1 MNRFFIPHWWYFY
14 HVWSKSLVFLISRE
28 TNDLQFFL
36 LIILSAFYSVQ
47 NGHYI
52 ITLRSI
58 SKLNPSRH
66 PRFKVG
72 SRGVVIV
79 WSANESPFRGRPL
92 FGEPPLNLRVTG
104 WFLTSHH
111 FLLTQRK
118 WFKLNAEIII
128 KYICHKKPVSFLLTL
143 REKNLVISGQSV
155 TVTGSASLR
164 IPYILDRGA
173 LEDALGFWVLLTQN
187 PYV

>member
-1 MNRFFIPHWWYFY
+1 MNRFLDLTGGTFIMCGPNRLFFWQ
-14 HVWSKSLVFLISRE
+14 VAKRTIC
-28 TNDLQFFL
+28 NFFL

-118 WFKLNAEIII
+118 WFKLNAEIVI
-128 KYICHKKPVSFLLTL
+128 KYICHKKPVSFLRTL
-143 REKNLVISGQSV
+143 REQNLVISGQSV
-155 TVTGSASLR
+155 TVTRVKSWYSATSWQKPFEAIR
-164 IPYILDRGA
+164 K
-173 LEDALGFWVLLTQN
+173 DAC
-187 PYV
+187 

>member
-1 MNRFFIPHWWYFY
+1 MHRSNEVQKREEIE
-14 HVWSKSLVFLISRE
+14 SRTKFDGIE
-28 TNDLQFFL
+28 DLQYDL
-36 LIILSAFYSVQ
+36 TKQKLGLIALQRPYRNSGIVRP
-47 NGHYI
+47 I
-52 ITLRSI
+52 RC
-58 SKLNPSRH
+58 R
-66 PRFKVG
+66 
-72 SRGVVIV
+72 VIV

-155 TVTGSASLR
+155 TVT
-164 IPYILDRGA
+164 
-173 LEDALGFWVLLTQN
+173 
-187 PYV
+187 

>member
-1 MNRFFIPHWWYFY
+1 MYGPSRWLSWHVAKRTICNFSYLSFCLYFIL
-14 HVWSKSLVFLISRE
+14 KKGCER
-28 TNDLQFFL
+28 
-36 LIILSAFYSVQ
+36 
-47 NGHYI
+47 
-52 ITLRSI
+52 ITVHFI

-143 REKNLVISGQSV
+143 REMNLVISGQSV
-155 TVTGSASLR
+155 TVTSGVKVIFHVMAGLKKKQRAHKAPPRETSNS
-164 IPYILDRGA
+164 
-173 LEDALGFWVLLTQN
+173 
-187 PYV
+187 